1 LVRAALL
8 PPGEFFTGLRKGVKA
23 ALPKELRG
31 FETGH
36 GRWRLT
42 KLHYGHSE
50 FHYEAWHHTGAGK
63 LEVGLH
69 FEGTPELNQQALDF
83 FRPRMVQIKAS
94 LPRAELEP
102 WDRGWTRLYETLQA
116 PYLDQLVLSSAVER
130 LVSYITALQPLVTIF
145 WNEQD
150 G

>member
-1 LVRAALL
+1 MVRAALL

-36 GRWRLT
+36 GRGRLT
-42 KLHYGHSE
+42 KLHYGRSE

-102 WDRGWTRLYETLQA
+102 WDRGWSRLYETLQA

-150 G
+150 A